1 MLKIFPRVTLG
12 AYRAYFSGPQ
22 LKKTNKNKNQVKE
35 GDSITLRPGAVQV
48 VCVCACV
55 CVCVCVCVLQ
65 CRVWAEQA
73 GRRENRRKAVL
84 PYIAKS

>member
-48 VCVCACV
+48 VCVC
-55 CVCVCVCVLQ
+55 VCVLQ